1 MDLPPAPLPPVL
13 PRPEGPSSALLSV
26 WLAAT
31 RLAGPAGPAIL
42 KRRLAAGKE
51 DPARWPEKLGRA
63 GVARPAGRLV
73 WVHAVSVGEGLSVL
87 PLLKALVAAE
97 VTVLLTCTTV
107 TAAGLLAAR
116 VPDRVVLQYLPLD
129 LAGPVARF
137 LDHWRPDVAVMVE
150 SEFWP
155 RLIHDTHAR
164 GIPLVLANAR
174 MSDRSAA
181 RWAKAGGL
189 ARAILGRFTVLCAP
203 DEGMA
208 ARLAGIGADAARVRV
223 TGALKRAAERL
234 PVDASELARL
244 RGAVGA
250 RPVWCAASTHAGEEA
265 AVAAAQA
272 ALKAKGSAALC
283 LLVPRHPVRA
293 EEVAGQLQAA
303 GLTVTRRS
311 AGEAPAG
318 DVHLADT
325 LGEMGLWFD
334 LAPVSLV
341 CGSLVAGIGG
351 HNAYEPALHGSAI
364 LHGPHVGNFAD
375 LYARLDA
382 AGAAVTVTDGAGIAA
397 AVAGLL
403 ADDAARARMVT
414 AARAVLAA
422 EPDGVA
428 ETAGIILAAMAG
440 R

>member
-1 MDLPPAPLPPVL
+1 VI
-13 PRPEGPSSALLSV
+13 
-26 WLAAT
+26 WL
-31 RLAGPAGPAIL
+31 
-42 KRRLAAGKE
+42 
-51 DPARWPEKLGRA
+51 
-63 GVARPAGRLV
+63 
-73 WVHAVSVGEGLSVL
+73 HAVSVGEGLSVL
-87 PLLKALVAAE
+87 PLLKALVAARGD

-107 TAAGLLAAR
+107 TAAGLLRDR
-116 VPDRVVLQYLPLD
+116 VPDRVLLQYLPLD

-272 ALKAKGSAALC
+272 ALKAQGSAALC

-303 GLTVTRRS
+303 GLTVTRRRG
-311 AGEAPAG
+311 GEVPGG

-334 LAPVSLV
+334 LCPVTLV
-341 CGSLVAGIGG
+341 AGSLVDGIGG

-364 LHGPHVGNFAD
+364 LHGPHVGNFAN

-382 AGAAVTVTDGAGIAA
+382 AGAARVVRAPKDLADAVAALLGDAEARQGMVAA
-397 AVAGLL
+397 AGAVLAEEGDGVAQVAGL
-403 ADDAARARMVT
+403 
-414 AARAVLAA
+414 
-422 EPDGVA
+422 
-428 ETAGIILAAMAG
+428 ILGQMPN
-440 R
+440 